1 MDDSQMRLRGTRG
14 SAEVPGLLLGK
25 PLAKSPRDWRQR
37 RGPELFDVPIVRE
50 EPIPVDGEDH
60 THLTARETGGHELR
74 GVPDARGPY
83 RHGKGTRLPAH
94 FDGQTYQSVQP
105 SDGSPGGEDAM
116 GKK

>member
-1 MDDSQMRLRGTRG
+1 
-14 SAEVPGLLLGK
+14 
-25 PLAKSPRDWRQR
+25 
-37 RGPELFDVPIVRE
+37 
-50 EPIPVDGEDH
+50 
-60 THLTARETGGHELR
+60 
-74 GVPDARGPY
+74 VPDARGPY